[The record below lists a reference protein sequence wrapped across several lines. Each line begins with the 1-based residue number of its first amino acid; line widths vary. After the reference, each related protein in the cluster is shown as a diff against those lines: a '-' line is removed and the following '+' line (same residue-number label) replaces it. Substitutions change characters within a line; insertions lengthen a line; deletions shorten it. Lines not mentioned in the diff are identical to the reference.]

1 MHNRAVTTLTTAL
14 LFGAAAA
21 PVLSQAPSAGAPLLT
36 RLEASYN
43 LTKMGFA
50 SSRVTAPGSVYVV
63 HVDGLLARAIA
74 DHVTPTTI
82 IQDGQP
88 LPAAKGFKGYLG
100 ATGDTRQVAQ
110 GERFYVVGIDLEN
123 DAIVFRLDS
132 LDTHV
137 VENNGESAQ
146 SRFRMLI
153 KFPLAK
159 GAADT
164 LTVAGVHHLTD
175 PIFSLE
181 SAPAPAAQVRLG
193 ESLADVEK
201 AFGQPD
207 KIVDLGSKKV
217 ISYGSLTIVLVDN
230 KVTDA
235 E

>member
-1 MHNRAVTTLTTAL
+1 MHNRAVTTIALAL
-14 LFGAAAA
+14 LFGATAA
-21 PVLSQAPSAGAPLLT
+21 PAQLQASATGAPLLT
-36 RLEASYN
+36 RLETSYN

-63 HVDGLLARAIA
+63 HVEGLLARAIA
-74 DHVTPTTI
+74 DHMTPTTI
-82 IQDGQP
+82 VENGRP
-88 LPAAKGFKGYLG
+88 LPAAKGFKGFLG
-100 ATGDTRQVAQ
+100 ATGDTRQVAK

-137 VENNGESAQ
+137 VESNGQSAQ

-159 GAADT
+159 GVADT

-175 PIFSLE
+175 PIFSIE
-181 SAPAPAAQVRLG
+181 GAPAPVPKVRLG
-193 ESLADVEK
+193 ESLADVK
-201 AFGQPD
+201 NAFGPPD

-217 ISYGSLTIVLVDN
+217 LSYGSLTIVLVDN